1 MMGVFRMLK
10 KYVLAIALVFFVVS
24 FTEALGRDDF
34 LGIWELQ
41 DYSRSIIIIKE
52 GELYFII
59 EFVHLKHE
67 LYFSGDGKEAL
78 FIEWGKGPGWDT
90 TMLHLDG
97 DIITEMNFSEEY
109 KWQASE
115 YVFYRKP

>member
-1 MMGVFRMLK
+1 MGVFRMLK
-10 KYVLAIALVFFVVS
+10 KYILAITLVFFVVS

-34 LGIWELQ
+34 LGTWELQ
-41 DYSRSIIIIKE
+41 DNSRSIKIIKE
-52 GELYFII
+52 GELYYII

-90 TMLHLDG
+90 TMLYLNG
-97 DIITEMNFSEEY
+97 DIITEMYFSEEY
-109 KWQASE
+109 EWQASE
-115 YVFYRKP
+115 YVYYRKP

>member
-1 MMGVFRMLK
+1 VFRMLK
-10 KYVLAIALVFFVVS
+10 KYVLAITLVLLVVS
-24 FTEALGRDDF
+24 FTEAKGRDDF
-34 LGIWELQ
+34 LGTWKLK
-41 DYSRSIIIIKE
+41 DNSNSIRIIKE
-52 GELYFII
+52 GELYYII

-97 DIITEMNFSEEY
+97 DIITEMYFSEEY
-109 KWQASE
+109 RWQASE